1 MAKKPSKSFEEFA
14 QEDYHKIL
22 DENNDLKATNR
33 RILKSLEK
41 AKQKK
46 IDLVNAVY
54 TAVKDNL
61 GLLEIPK
68 VKPPPKDRRKAK
80 EEVAIALFSDIQLAK
95 VTPDYNSEI
104 AEQRVLL
111 YADKIIEIARIQ
123 RKSHPV
129 KKVCV
134 FALGDIVEG
143 ELIFPGQEHLIDSS
157 LYRQV
162 TIDGPRIMIGFLN
175 KLLAEFEEVD
185 CHFVIGNHG
194 ALGGKSRRSYDPETN
209 ADRMLYKIVE
219 MAYEDN
225 KRINFNVPEG
235 EGERNWY
242 TVADLGERCK
252 FFLFHGDQVRGFG
265 GFPWYGFGKKILGW
279 KALASAGLMEDFNYA
294 CAGHYHTPNT
304 QYINDVRL
312 WINGSTESYNT
323 FAQEQLASMG
333 RPCQYLLFC
342 KNGLGVTSEYLIN
355 LELEKS

>member
-1 MAKKPSKSFEEFA
+1 MKKGKSFEEFSTD
-14 QEDYHKIL
+14 DYNQIII
-22 DENNDLKATNR
+22 ENSELKATNR

-54 TAVKDNL
+54 NAVKDNL

-68 VKPPPKDRRKAK
+68 PTKPPIDRRKGK
-80 EEVAIALFSDIQLAK
+80 EEIAIALFSDIQLAK
-95 VTPDYNSEI
+95 TTPDYDSDI

-134 FALGDIVEG
+134 FSLGDIVEG
-143 ELIFPGQEHLIDSS
+143 ELIFPGQEHLIDAS
-157 LYRQV
+157 LYKQV

-175 KLLAEFEEVD
+175 KLLQEFEEVD

-194 ALGGKSRRSYDPETN
+194 ALGGKSRRNYNPETN

-225 KRINFNVPEG
+225 DRINFNIPDG
-235 EGERNWY
+235 DRERNWY
-242 TVADLGERCK
+242 AVADLGERCK

-265 GFPWYGFGKKILGW
+265 GFPWYGFGKKLLGW
-279 KALASAGLMEDFNYA
+279 KALAANGLMEDFNYA
-294 CAGHYHTPNT
+294 CAGHYHTPT
-304 QYINDVRL
+304 TMYVNDIRL
-312 WINGSTESYNT
+312 WVNGSTESYNT

-333 RPCQYLLFC
+333 RPCQYLLFA
-342 KNGLGVTSEYLIN
+342 KTGLGVTSEYLIN
-355 LELEKS
+355 LELDKS

>member
-1 MAKKPSKSFEEFA
+1 MKKGKSFEEFSTD
-14 QEDYHKIL
+14 DYNQIII
-22 DENNDLKATNR
+22 ENSELKATNR

-54 TAVKDNL
+54 HAVKDNL

-68 VKPPPKDRRKAK
+68 PTKPPIDRRKSK
-80 EEVAIALFSDIQLAK
+80 EEIAIALFSDIQLAK
-95 VTPDYNSEI
+95 TTPDYDSDI

-134 FALGDIVEG
+134 FSLGDIVEG
-143 ELIFPGQEHLIDSS
+143 ELIFPGQEHLIDAS
-157 LYRQV
+157 LYKQV

-175 KLLAEFEEVD
+175 KLLQEFEEVD

-194 ALGGKSRRSYDPETN
+194 ALGGKSRRNYNPETN

-225 KRINFNVPEG
+225 DRINFNIPDG
-235 EGERNWY
+235 DRERNWY
-242 TVADLGERCK
+242 AVADLGERCK

-265 GFPWYGFGKKILGW
+265 GFPWYGFGKKLLGW
-279 KALASAGLMEDFNYA
+279 KALAANGLMEDFNYA
-294 CAGHYHTPNT
+294 CAGHYHTPT
-304 QYINDVRL
+304 TMYVNDIRL
-312 WINGSTESYNT
+312 WVNGSTESYNT

-333 RPCQYLLFC
+333 RPCQYLLFA
-342 KNGLGVTSEYLIN
+342 KTGLGVTSEYLIN
-355 LELEKS
+355 LELDKS